1 MCMMNNQPVSTYCS
15 PCVKCPEY
23 LNSCLPVI
31 INGFIYGECDF
42 VACEFCNYEDCQ
54 ERSC

>member
-15 PCVKCPEY
+15 PCGRCSEY
-23 LNSCLPVI
+23 LASCSPVI
-31 INGFIYGECDF
+31 INGFVFGECDL
-42 VACEFCNYEDCQ
+42 VACEFCGYEDCQ